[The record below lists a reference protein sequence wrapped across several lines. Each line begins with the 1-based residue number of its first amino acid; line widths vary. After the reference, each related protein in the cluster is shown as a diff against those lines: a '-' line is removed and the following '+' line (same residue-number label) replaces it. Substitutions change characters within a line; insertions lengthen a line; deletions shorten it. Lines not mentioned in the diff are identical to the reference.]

1 MSSNR
6 RRSRELTEEEHEL
19 WANVTRDIR
28 VRHSRREGIETS
40 PHAIGRATVGGTSL
54 WDEAP
59 QRQVEADR
67 KSVPAGRT
75 PPLHALDR
83 RQTRQIAIGKT
94 GIDARLD
101 LHGMRQAEAH
111 SALKTFLLSAQAR
124 GCRTVL
130 IITGK
135 GGRSKPSPEH
145 DFARDET
152 GVLRRAV
159 PRWLGEPEF
168 ARLVYACGPSDARH
182 GGDGAL
188 YVLLRRRRVE

>member
-19 WANVTRDIR
+19 WVNVTRDMR
-28 VRHSRREGIETS
+28 VRHSRREGIE
-40 PHAIGRATVGGTSL
+40 PPPDPIGRATAGGTRPR
-54 WDEAP
+54 DDAP

-67 KSVPAGRT
+67 TSMPAGRT

-83 RQTRQIAIGKT
+83 RQTRQIATGKT

-111 SALKTFLLSAQAR
+111 AALKTFLLSAQAR

-135 GGRSKPSPEH
+135 GGRSKPSPDH

>member
-6 RRSRELTEEEHEL
+6 RRSRELTQDEQEL
-19 WANVTRDIR
+19 WAHVTRDIKARPAPRLDRDDPREKAAAVDEGALPRHQPSAR
-28 VRHSRREGIETS
+28 VGGGHPHPRHRHS
-40 PHAIGRATVGGTSL
+40 PALHAI
-54 WDEAP
+54 
-59 QRQVEADR
+59 
-67 KSVPAGRT
+67 
-75 PPLHALDR
+75 DR

-111 SALKTFLLSAQAR
+111 IALRNFLITAQAR

-130 IITGK
+130 VITGK
-135 GGRSKPSPEH
+135 GGRRKATGGDEPVT
-145 DFARDET
+145 AET

-168 ARLVYACGPSDARH
+168 ARIVYACGPSDVRH

-188 YVLLRRRRVE
+188 YVLLRRLRDAEA